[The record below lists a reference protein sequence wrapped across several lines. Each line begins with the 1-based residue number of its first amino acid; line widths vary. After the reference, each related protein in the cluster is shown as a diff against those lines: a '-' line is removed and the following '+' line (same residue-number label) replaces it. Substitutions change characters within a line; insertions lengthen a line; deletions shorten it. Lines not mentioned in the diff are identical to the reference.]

1 MNRKVESE
9 KSKLKSEF
17 CCGRKTAI
25 PESLV
30 GDYAFRGTCKYAYD
44 CEMAYS
50 FVKKS
55 AISSACF
62 KTVSIA
68 FACLSGG

>member
-1 MNRKVESE
+1 MPFAQHFPETAMPLASS
-9 KSKLKSEF
+9 SKWQVGKMKGGSF
-17 CCGRKTAI
+17 T
-25 PESLV
+25 SLIV
-30 GDYAFRGTCKYAYD
+30 
-44 CEMAYS
+44 YS

-55 AISSACF
+55 AINSACF